1 MMYAEFDLS
10 LVTGNEVIDGQ
21 HKELIDRINKLAQAS
36 QVNGGKVQ
44 AIQMLDYLAEYT
56 DFHFGDEEK
65 LQKEVSYPGLEEH
78 KKKHEEFRQAIKDLY
93 EMLREEEGP
102 TEAFVNAV
110 QKNVID
116 WLYSHI
122 KGFDSSVAAFVN
134 IHQHPERL

>member
-10 LVTGNEVIDGQ
+10 LVTGNDVIDGQ
-21 HKELIDRINKLAQAS
+21 HKELIDRINKLVEAS

-44 AIQMLDYLAEYT
+44 AVQMLDYLAEYT

-65 LQKEVSYPGLEEH
+65 LQEEVSYPGLVEH
-78 KKKHEEFRQAIKDLY
+78 KKRHDEFRQAIRDLY

-102 TEAFVNAV
+102 SEAFVDAV

-134 IHQHPERL
+134 MNMHPDRL

>member
-1 MMYAEFDLS
+1 MMYAEFDMS

-21 HKELIDRINKLAQAS
+21 HKELIDRINKLVEAS

-44 AIQMLDYLAEYT
+44 AVQMLDYLAEYT

-65 LQKEVSYPGLEEH
+65 LQEKVSYPGLEEH
-78 KKKHEEFRQAIKDLY
+78 KKKHEEFRQSIKDLY

-102 TEAFVNAV
+102 SDAFVNAV

-116 WLYSHI
+116 WLYGHI
-122 KGFDSSVAAFVN
+122 KGFDSSVAVFVN
-134 IHQHPERL
+134 IHQHPDRL